1 MKLKPV
7 PKALLILAVV
17 SGIGFAGY
25 KFMDG
30 KPEPTQVVQPVV
42 EAPVVKQ
49 APVAVAPAPV
59 AAPAQVVVEPATNA
73 STNRGMTALMN
84 TGKNK

>member
-7 PKALLILAVV
+7 PKALLILTIV

-30 KPEPTQVVQPVV
+30 KPEQVQAVQQTI

-49 APVAVAPAPV
+49 VPVVTPAPV
-59 AAPAQVVVEPATNA
+59 QPAPAQVAVEPAVNA